1 MAQNTVPVR
10 VGLLELLKGCT
21 STQFVIP
28 AYQRNYTWT
37 ANREV
42 KQLFED
48 IEAVLDGTHSKHF
61 IGIMI
66 YLEQSVTPFLSERS
80 VIDGQQ
86 RLTTVFLTMYAIKE
100 LMVEQGMN
108 EEALDLEY
116 VYLVN
121 QYRNTKKYKL
131 KPLVA
136 DDTVYQKIVNE
147 DFKSIT
153 ERKSNVFVNFVYIK
167 SRLKEFMTKYSLNE
181 ILAAMNKLYIVCVP
195 IAEDDYPQKIFES
208 INATGAKLTAS
219 DLIRNFILMTI
230 KSDLQDEYYDKYWRK
245 IEELVDTDSKNLE
258 AFFRFFLMAKCRS
271 LINKNGVYRAFTQWY
286 DENKKELEVKEICC
300 ELVRYAQ
307 YHNELYKA
315 PVESLETEL
324 RVPIREMR
332 RNISDMPTP
341 MLLELYAIHKQEVV
355 SGVTTIT
362 SKQFAEILTILNSYL
377 MRRSLCG
384 LDTSD
389 ISRYF
394 PDLLKDLLNECQG
407 DYRNIVEIFK
417 RFLINRNKG
426 NLRVMPDD
434 KQLFERIYHANMYS
448 LRNWVNAFFTKLESE
463 NNPAPVDF
471 SKLSIEHL
479 MPQKPTMNWYSTLGV
494 TKEIYEENVHRLGN
508 LTLAAKS
515 DNSRMS
521 NNVWEYKNSVL
532 ASTNHLKIN
541 LPLLDKK
548 QWTIDEIDRRTK
560 MLIKEIARLY
570 PYYEA
575 KDSDVNKI
583 PVYIQNDEIFALA
596 NYYPDSKSLEVES
609 DSQLFSGL
617 SEEFQD
623 PQIEELR
630 MELIDQEILA
640 EKNGK
645 LVFVQDYTFDSKKV
659 NALTLAASLILQESE
674 NGWDCWKM
682 ENGGFIREYF
692 EKEKQKV
699 HQQMPKSLRSEA
711 TSSMPA
717 SEINETTVHSYGKD
731 IFLTDKKVDWSLFTV
746 GLTFPVK
753 TFSLIQNLTGGRI
766 EIGEQRNVRVEVN
779 GVKYEAVIKHYT
791 TGGETRSIQEV
802 MQIRYNA
809 NSPLAAKLQ
818 EIYQEQYLELLH
830 KRKCK
835 AEGLPCTER
844 GEVAW
849 MNIYA
854 KQEPNVFVFDCSK

>member
-10 VGLLELLKGCT
+10 VGLLELLKECT
-21 STQFVIP
+21 TSQFVIP

-48 IEAVLDGTHSKHF
+48 IKAVLDGKHTKHF

-66 YLEQSVTPFLSERS
+66 YLEQSVTPLLSERS

-136 DDTVYQKIVNE
+136 DDMVYQQIVNE

-167 SRLKEFMTKYSLNE
+167 SRLKEFMTKYSLND

-230 KSDLQDEYYDKYWRK
+230 KSDLQDEYYDKYWRTL
-245 IEELVDTDSKNLE
+245 EDLVDTDSKKLE
-258 AFFRFFLMAKCRS
+258 TFFRFFITAKWRD
-271 LINKNGVYRAFTQWY
+271 LINKNAVYRAFTQWY
-286 DENKKELEVKEICC
+286 EDNEKDLGVKGICC

-315 PVESLETEL
+315 PVENLETEL
-324 RVPIREMR
+324 RVPVREMR

-341 MLLELYAIHKQEVV
+341 MLLELYAIHKKEVV
-355 SGVTTIT
+355 SGEITIT
-362 SKQFAEILTILNSYL
+362 AKQFAEILTILNSYL

-417 RFLINRNKG
+417 RFLINKNKG

-448 LRNWVNAFFTKLESE
+448 LKNWVNAFFTKLESE

-494 TKEIYEENVHRLGN
+494 TKEVYEENVHRLGN

-521 NNVWEYKNSVL
+521 NNVWEYKNSIL

-548 QWTIDEIDRRTK
+548 QWTIDEIDRRTEL
-560 MLIKEIARLY
+560 LIKEIARLY

-609 DSQLFSGL
+609 DSQLFMGL
-617 SEEFQD
+617 SEENQD
-623 PQIEELR
+623 SQIEELR
-630 MELIDQEILA
+630 MELIDQEVLA

-645 LVFVQDYTFDSKKV
+645 LVFLQDYTFDSKKV

-682 ENGGFIREYF
+682 ENGRFIREYF

-717 SEINETTVHSYGKD
+717 SEINETTALSYGED
-731 IFLTDKKVDWSLFTV
+731 IFLTEKKVDWSLFTV

-753 TFSLIQNLTGGRI
+753 TFSLIQNLRGGRI

-779 GVKYEAVIKHYT
+779 GVKYEAVLKHYT
-791 TGGETRSIQEV
+791 TGGETRNIQEV

-809 NSPLAAKLQ
+809 NSPIAAKLQ

-835 AEGLPCTER
+835 AEGLPYTER

-854 KQEPNVFVFDCSK
+854 KQEPNVFVFDCNK